1 MKDMK
6 NHFWNIFVA
15 VLLLAAPAVAQD
27 FRSTSAMT
35 GSGSAY
41 SPQVAPVGSVQ
52 PMPVQS
58 SVGSGLSSP
67 SSRRRVEDE
76 GISGDFDKPEDPNVS
91 NQYPLGDGWILL
103 AFAAVSAGI
112 VFLRQRKSAKAE

>member
-15 VLLLAAPAVAQD
+15 VLLLAAHATAQD
-27 FRSTSAMT
+27 FRSTSTMT
-35 GSGSAY
+35 SSGSAY
-41 SPQVAPVGSVQ
+41 SSPVAPVGSVQ
-52 PMPVQS
+52 PVPVQS
-58 SVGSGLSSP
+58 TAGNLPSP

-91 NQYPLGDGWILL
+91 DQYPIGDGWILL
-103 AFAAVSAGI
+103 AFAVLCAGG
-112 VFLRQRKSAKAE
+112 VWLKQRKSAKAK